1 MMMNS
6 ILVLLQLISSSLTIV
21 TYALPT
27 DGLHYFETFD
37 DGADIFVEGRWI
49 LSSQQNYKNQPVRIK
64 APTQIVPGL
73 ENDKG
78 LQLTQEM
85 KHYGVASKVDP
96 PFHGHSG
103 QDIIIQFEVKLE
115 ETLECGG
122 AYIKLLRESGRD
134 LNELD
139 SDTPYSI
146 MFGPDKCGDENK
158 VHFIVQYQSPKTNEW
173 TEQHYNQTIS
183 IKTDKK
189 THLYTLTIR
198 NDSSFEIF
206 IDMKAAGKGSLL
218 SHLWPGIN
226 PPIEIDDRNDTKP
239 SDWIDEPEIDDPDAV
254 KPSDWDE
261 AQPLKIPD
269 ESAMKPTEWQDHAP
283 ALIPDPDAIKPSEW
297 DDEEDGDW
305 EPPLIANPICET
317 VGCGTWEKPTIRNP
331 LYKGPWKAAQVP
343 NPLYRG
349 VWRPRKIPNP
359 SYFED
364 SNPVLSLAPITAIAI
379 EVWTTSAAILFD
391 NFVLSH
397 SSQAVH
403 EFTVA
408 TFVKKAKAE
417 RRAEKKEEL
426 AAEKMAYNQGWERGS
441 FMDVIGDQ
449 LTVAMQS
456 VVQISPVII
465 GSVMAIMLGLVYIIV
480 SNKIGGNRKTN
491 DTSRS

>member
-1 MMMNS
+1 
-6 ILVLLQLISSSLTIV
+6 
-21 TYALPT
+21 
-27 DGLHYFETFD
+27 
-37 DGADIFVEGRWI
+37 
-49 LSSQQNYKNQPVRIK
+49 
-64 APTQIVPGL
+64 
-73 ENDKG
+73 
-78 LQLTQEM
+78 
-85 KHYGVASKVDP
+85 
-96 PFHGHSG
+96 
-103 QDIIIQFEVKLE
+103 
-115 ETLECGG
+115 
-122 AYIKLLRESGRD
+122 
-134 LNELD
+134 
-139 SDTPYSI
+139 
-146 MFGPDKCGDENK
+146 
-158 VHFIVQYQSPKTNEW
+158 
-173 TEQHYNQTIS
+173 
-183 IKTDKK
+183 
-189 THLYTLTIR
+189 
-198 NDSSFEIF
+198 
-206 IDMKAAGKGSLL
+206 
-218 SHLWPGIN
+218 
-226 PPIEIDDRNDTKP
+226 
-239 SDWIDEPEIDDPDAV
+239 
-254 KPSDWDE
+254 
-261 AQPLKIPD
+261 
-269 ESAMKPTEWQDHAP
+269 
-283 ALIPDPDAIKPSEW
+283 
-297 DDEEDGDW
+297 
-305 EPPLIANPICET
+305 
-317 VGCGTWEKPTIRNP
+317 
-331 LYKGPWKAAQVP
+331 
-343 NPLYRG
+343 